1 MTDKPH
7 KRKWIGIL
15 LFLVVY
21 ITIFPRSLGK
31 ELLIIPRWVV
41 SVTDSAH
48 PSSSPPFYG
57 EQGKERNI
65 GFLLGDTVGYVTRE
79 GVLLYKEKVLHN
91 AAISDRGFINYSAVP
106 KNLLLKDPWGR
117 FCANVQVDG
126 YPFVRRSRLF
136 VLSQDGC
143 RITEV
148 SSQGEVKWEKDFN
161 QLITTVDAGTSHTV
175 VGLLDGSFFVLKDT
189 GDVLYQ
195 EREREGILHA
205 VYCVSISANDRFI
218 GIVLGLHPQRG
229 ILLERTVTG
238 YRQLSAFELS
248 SDYRR
253 SIEGLVVYPPGIF
266 FLEDPEGI
274 RLIDTNLSQP
284 VRVSLEGKLQSISG
298 PIAEGIVTAWT
309 RTNGGHVFYGVNFYG
324 KKVFFKS
331 FPVEGPFCYK
341 VWDSSFLIG
350 ILDQILYFEVK
361 AG

>member
-1 MTDKPH
+1 M
-7 KRKWIGIL
+7 
-15 LFLVVY
+15 Y

-41 SVTDSAH
+41 SVTASAH
-48 PSSSPPFYG
+48 PSSSLPFYG
-57 EQGKERNI
+57 EQGKEKNM

-91 AAISDRGFINYSAVP
+91 AAVSDQGFINYSALP

-117 FCANVQVDG
+117 FCTNVQVDG
-126 YPFVRRSRLF
+126 YPFIRRNRLF

-148 SSQGEVKWEKDFN
+148 SFQGEIKWERNFN
-161 QLITTVDAGTSHTV
+161 QLITTVDAGTSDAV
-175 VGLLDGSFFVLKDT
+175 VGLLDVCFFVLKDT
-189 GDVLYQ
+189 GDLLYQ
-195 EREREGILHA
+195 EQEREGISHS

-218 GIVLGLHPQRG
+218 GIVLGIHPQRG

-238 YRQLSAFELS
+238 YRRLSSFELS

-253 SIEGLVVYPPGIF
+253 AIEGLVVYPPGIF
-266 FLEDPEGI
+266 FFEDPEGI
-274 RLIDTNLSQP
+274 RLIDANLSQP
-284 VRVSLEGKLQSISG
+284 VPVSLEGKLNRISG
-298 PIAEGIVTAWT
+298 PIADGIVTAWT
-309 RTNGGHVFYGVNFYG
+309 HTKGRHVISGVNFYG

-331 FPVEGPFCYK
+331 FSVEGPFCFK